1 MGTVNTQ
8 PDKLAA
14 FFALLE
20 KRQRDHEAE
29 KARERKEQED
39 KKLARLKPWYV
50 QASQ

>member
-1 MGTVNTQ
+1 MTTH

-20 KRQRDHEAE
+20 KRQREHEAKQAQERRE
-29 KARERKEQED
+29 KED
-39 KKLARLKPWYV
+39 RKLARLRPWYM